1 MSEYNG
7 RIDSVVGLSISDLID
22 VSNKLDVL
30 GITTKELLEF
40 LDRDKVQLFA
50 EQQEKIKRLEADI
63 SRIAGIAAQY

>member
-63 SRIAGIAAQY
+63 SRIAGILR

>member
-50 EQQEKIKRLEADI
+50 EQQEKIKRLEANI
-63 SRIAGIAAQY
+63 SRIAGILR